1 MCRLSQISADR
12 CIAAETVGN
21 TASAK
26 GSCGSLVEP
35 LAAELARGAP
45 D

>member
-1 MCRLSQISADR
+1 LLQISADR
-12 CIAAETVGN
+12 FIAAETGGN

-35 LAAELARGAP
+35 LVAELSRGAP